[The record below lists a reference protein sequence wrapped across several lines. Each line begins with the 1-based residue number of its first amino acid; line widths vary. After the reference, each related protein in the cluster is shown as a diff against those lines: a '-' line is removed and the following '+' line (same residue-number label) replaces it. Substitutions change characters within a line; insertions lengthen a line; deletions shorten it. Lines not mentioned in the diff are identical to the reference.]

1 MNRYMWSVVLF
12 GALLCGA
19 YGAQAADVVTPRLAE
34 RMAQAGSDQLIRVN
48 IIMQRQADVA
58 QLRAATKGLSK
69 AQKRQLVIDRL
80 SELATE
86 SQSGLLSLLEKAQAQ
101 GKVER
106 LGSLWLGN
114 TVCCSATKQIIDQV
128 AAMSGIRSIDWDEF
142 RQMLH
147 KTMDKTQQPLSSLRS
162 VKKTKSS
169 AIQKASIKIPDAAG
183 QGDQSSGK
191 EIVWGVSKI
200 NADDVWALGYTGD
213 GIIVGALD
221 TGVNYNHLDLQDHMW
236 DGSAFGLYNH
246 GYDFIN
252 GDVDPMDDDSV
263 SPGHGTHTAG
273 TIAGDGTAGSQVGVA
288 PDAIIMA
295 MKIMDGAG
303 SGTESGVWYAMEYS
317 VTWGADVLSMS
328 AGWVHEWDPDLCA
341 WRAKCDV
348 LLALGIVFCTSAG
361 NGRPYP
367 PWGHFNIPDD
377 ISTPADVP
385 APWYPSPDPG
395 DEHHSSILAIGA
407 TSSSDY
413 IASFSSYGPTEW
425 DESCTGHD
433 YDDYPYDPGDGLM
446 KPDLCA
452 PGVSIKS
459 LAHDNNSGYR
469 GPYGWSGT
477 SMSCPHVAGTI
488 ALMLEKNP
496 YLTPVEIDS
505 ILETTAIDR
514 GPHGRDNEY
523 GAGRI
528 DALAAVEATPAGG
541 APPEAPD
548 NVVAQVVARHYNHL
562 DLVWSSVTKDTSGGS
577 IIVEY
582 YVVYRGT
589 DPEGTMD
596 SLNATSDTTYTDTTA
611 AVGNVSINH
620 YYVLKAVDTGGQK
633 SSESNMVGEFDIF
646 LITGE

>member
-12 GALLCGA
+12 GALLFGA

-34 RMAQAGSDQLIRVN
+34 RMAQAGPDQLIRIN
-48 IIMQRQADVA
+48 IIMQRQADLA

-80 SELATE
+80 SELAAD
-86 SQSGLLSLLEKAQAQ
+86 SQAGLLSLLEKAQSQ
-101 GKVER
+101 GKVQR

-128 AAMSGIRSIDWDEF
+128 TAMDGIRSIDWDKFEKV
-142 RQMLH
+142 LH
-147 KTMDKTQQPLSSLRS
+147 DTKRDLQKPSVFQRLRREKAVVAS
-162 VKKTKSS
+162 EMSNIHLNMTEPGAKSGS
-169 AIQKASIKIPDAAG
+169 
-183 QGDQSSGK
+183 K
-191 EIVWGVSKI
+191 EIIWNITKI
-200 NADDVWALGYTGD
+200 NADSVWGLGYTGD

-252 GDVDPMDDDSV
+252 GDVDPMDDDYV

-288 PDAIIMA
+288 PDAIIIA
-295 MKIMDGAG
+295 CKIWDAAG
-303 SGTESGVWYAMEYS
+303 YGTQSAAWYAMQYCL
-317 VTWGADVLSMS
+317 TWGADLLSMS
-328 AGWVHEWDPDLCA
+328 GGWSHQTSDMCS
-341 WRAKCDV
+341 WREKCDM
-348 LLALGIVFCTSAG
+348 LLAAGVIFVTSAG
-361 NGRPYP
+361 NGNPNP
-367 PWGHFNIPDD
+367 PPDHLPVPND

-385 APWYPSPDPG
+385 APWYPSPNPG
-395 DEHHSSILAIGA
+395 DEHHSSILDIGA
-407 TSSSDY
+407 TTSADNICSC
-413 IASFSSYGPTEW
+413 SSYGPTEW
-425 DESCTGHD
+425 DVTCTGHD
-433 YDDYPYDPGDGLM
+433 YDDYPYPPGLL
-446 KPDLCA
+446 KPDMCA
-452 PGVSIKS
+452 PGQGIKS

-469 GPYGWSGT
+469 GPFGWSGT
-477 SMSCPHVAGTI
+477 SMSCPHVSGTI

-496 YLTPVEIDS
+496 DLTPVQIDS
-505 ILETTAIDR
+505 ILEITAVEL
-514 GPHGRDNEY
+514 GAAGRDSLF

-528 DALAAVEATPAGG
+528 DALAAVEATSAGG

-548 NVVAQVVARHYNHL
+548 NVVAQVVVRHLNHL
-562 DLVWSSVTKDTSGGS
+562 DLSWSPVTKDTSGGS

-582 YVVYRGT
+582 YVVYRDT

-596 SLNATSDTTYTDTTA
+596 SLNATSDTTYIDSGAIGDTLNNYFYT
-611 AVGNVSINH
+611 V
-620 YYVLKAVDTGGQK
+620 KAVDTGGQK